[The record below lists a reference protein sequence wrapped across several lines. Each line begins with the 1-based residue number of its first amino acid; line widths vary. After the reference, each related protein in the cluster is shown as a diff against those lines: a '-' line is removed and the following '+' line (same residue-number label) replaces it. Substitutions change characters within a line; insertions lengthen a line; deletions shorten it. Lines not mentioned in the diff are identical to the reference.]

1 MVRRGFIVVLD
12 VGKSLSKLTLW
23 SPERQMMARRT
34 RANRSSIVDGLL
46 ALDVPGITVWLSE
59 TLTDFA
65 RQGDIAAIIPV
76 AHGAAVC
83 LVDERGLAVPVLD
96 YEAKPPTD
104 IGSRYRAARDP
115 FRLTGSPCLPGGL
128 NFGSQLYWLESR
140 TPDRVHNTQLLT
152 WPQYWSWLL
161 CGIASTEVTSLGCHS
176 DLWMPMAAKP
186 SPLAVS
192 RGWAARLAPRR
203 RAGDVLGP
211 VSEAWRA
218 RCGLPKDCVVLCGIH
233 DSNAALLAARKHPEV
248 AGQASTML
256 STGTWFV
263 AMRTLGPQAAVDV
276 ASLSENRDCL
286 VNVDAFG
293 TPIPSARF
301 MGGREMEIL
310 EDGAPIDA
318 RGQEADM
325 LRLATEMAKAGVYA
339 IPAFQN
345 GVGAFPN
352 SRGGW
357 TSRPSSQMQR
367 RAVAS
372 LYLALMAD
380 TSLSLIGSREKLV
393 IEGRFAADPVFTRAL
408 ASLRPDQTIY
418 LSRGGDNVPLGALQ
432 LIDEQLPP
440 DAELSRATPLEMDM
454 SSYAREWNTLAS
466 ARMAM

>member
-1 MVRRGFIVVLD
+1 
-12 VGKSLSKLTLW
+12 
-23 SPERQMMARRT
+23 
-34 RANRSSIVDGLL
+34 
-46 ALDVPGITVWLSE
+46 
-59 TLTDFA
+59 
-65 RQGDIAAIIPV
+65 
-76 AHGAAVC
+76 
-83 LVDERGLAVPVLD
+83 
-96 YEAKPPTD
+96 
-104 IGSRYRAARDP
+104 
-115 FRLTGSPCLPGGL
+115 
-128 NFGSQLYWLESR
+128 
-140 TPDRVHNTQLLT
+140 
-152 WPQYWSWLL
+152 
-161 CGIASTEVTSLGCHS
+161 
-176 DLWMPMAAKP
+176 
-186 SPLAVS
+186 
-192 RGWAARLAPRR
+192 
-203 RAGDVLGP
+203 
-211 VSEAWRA
+211 
-218 RCGLPKDCVVLCGIH
+218 
-233 DSNAALLAARKHPEV
+233 
-248 AGQASTML
+248 
-256 STGTWFV
+256 
-263 AMRTLGPQAAVDV
+263 
-276 ASLSENRDCL
+276 
-286 VNVDAFG
+286 
-293 TPIPSARF
+293 
-301 MGGREMEIL
+301 MEIL

-318 RGQEADM
+318 RDQEADM

>member
-12 VGKSLSKLTLW
+12 VGKTLSKLTLW
-23 SPERQMMARRT
+23 SPERQMMARRM
-34 RANRSSIVDGLL
+34 RANHSSTIDGLL
-46 ALDVPGITVWLSE
+46 SLDVPGVTAWLAE

-76 AHGAAVC
+76 AHGAAGC
-83 LVDERGLAVPVLD
+83 LIDEQGMAAPALD
-96 YEAKPPTD
+96 YEAKPPDD
-104 IGSRYRAARDP
+104 IRRHYRAARDP
-115 FRLTGSPCLPGGL
+115 FGLTGSPCLPGGL
-128 NFGSQLYWLESR
+128 NFGSQLHWLENVA
-140 TPDRVHNTQLLT
+140 PDRVRNAQVLT

-161 CGIASTEVTSLGCHS
+161 CGTASTEVTSLGCHS

-186 SPLAVS
+186 SPMAIS
-192 RGWAARLAPRR
+192 RGWADRLAPRR
-203 RAGDVLGP
+203 QAGDVLGP
-211 VSEAWRA
+211 VSEIWRI

-248 AGQASTML
+248 AGQPCTML
-256 STGTWFV
+256 STGTWFI
-263 AMRTLGPQAAVDV
+263 AMRTLGPSAHIDV
-276 ASLSENRDCL
+276 ASLSEHRDCL

-301 MGGREMEIL
+301 MGGREIEIL

-318 RGQEADM
+318 HDREADM
-325 LRLATEMAKAGVYA
+325 LRLAKEMAKQGVYA

-352 SRGGW
+352 ARGGW
-357 TSRPSSQMQR
+357 TRRPSSQMQR

-418 LSRGGDNVPLGALQ
+418 LSQTGDNVPLGALQ
-432 LIDEQLPP
+432 LIDDDLP
-440 DAELSRATPLEMDM
+440 AGAKLVRAVPLEMDM

-466 ARMAM
+466 ARTAV